1 MKKHS
6 FVEYLNTRGKTE
18 EKPKVD
24 PKADQIDMP
33 KPKAKSD
40 PHHHRKCDCGPVCV
54 CGPDCP
60 GSKDKQPQVKEYL
73 DGRGKLI
80 EKPSTSQDYPG
91 PDPTA
96 PPKSGNWPLS
106 IEPKGPKASRK
117 PQASTAPYRA
127 PTAEGAAGRETG
139 LGDEGAK
146 PLVYEPKTD
155 VAKDTEVVPTW
166 DTKAKKEDP
175 YKVDTMNPKQPQV
188 KEYKTNEFLKRTKD
202 MDLREFTE
210 FMLKERACGKIED
223 VNGLTVYKT
232 GEVHPLPAET
242 ARYLADLAHKNPNVF
257 DHFVREVEG
266 NGDLQLLKEA
276 VAPPI
281 GVDIKKKDI
290 EPEDDEEMADLDDE
304 DLGDEDL
311 GDEDLGDED
320 LGAGLGDED
329 LEPEEDAPMF
339 GKGDDDGPMF
349 PEEPEDDEV
358 PPMGLEDEEDLGDED
373 LDDEE
378 LEDEDLEDEE
388 MEDEEMEDDEEEEE
402 GPLAR
407 FKKRFER
414 KPDPFDN
421 V

>member
-24 PKADQIDMP
+24 PKGDQIDIV

-40 PHHHRKCDCGPVCV
+40 PHSKSFRKCDCGPVCT

-73 DGRGKLI
+73 DGSGKLV
-80 EKPSTSQDYPG
+80 EKPSMSQDYPG
-91 PDPTA
+91 PDPAA

-106 IEPKGPKASRK
+106 IEPKGPKASK
-117 PQASTAPYRA
+117 SPQASTAPYRA
-127 PTAEGAAGRETG
+127 PTAEGSAGRETG

-175 YKVDTMNPKQPQV
+175 FKVDEMNPKQPQV
-188 KEYKTNEFLKRTKD
+188 KEYKTEEFLKKTKD
-202 MDLREFTE
+202 MSMEEFTE
-210 FMLKERACGKIED
+210 FMLKERACGHVED
-223 VNGLTVYKT
+223 DEIAGITVYET
-232 GEVHPLPAET
+232 GEVRPLPADT
-242 ARYLADLAHKNPNVF
+242 ARYLADVAHKNPNIF
-257 DHFVREVEG
+257 DHFVREVAE
-266 NGDLQLLKEA
+266 NGDLELLQEA
-276 VAPPI
+276 VGPPI
-281 GVDIKKKDI
+281 GIDIKKKVV
-290 EPEDDEEMADLDDE
+290 EPEDEEEMADLDDE

-311 GDEDLGDED
+311 GDEDLGDAD
-320 LGAGLGDED
+320 LGDED
-329 LEPEEDAPMF
+329 LGDEDLGDDRPMF
-339 GKGDDDGPMF
+339 GDEGDDGGPMF
-349 PEEPEDDEV
+349 PEEPDDDEV
-358 PPMGLEDEEDLGDED
+358 PPMDLEDEEDLGDED
-373 LDDEE
+373 LDDEA

-388 MEDEEMEDDEEEEE
+388 MEDEEEEEE

-414 KPDPFDN
+414 KPDPFDR